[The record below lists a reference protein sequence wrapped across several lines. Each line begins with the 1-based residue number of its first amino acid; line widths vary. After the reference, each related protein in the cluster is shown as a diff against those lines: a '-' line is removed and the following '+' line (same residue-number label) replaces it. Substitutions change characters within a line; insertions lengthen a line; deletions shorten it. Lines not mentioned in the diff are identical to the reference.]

1 MESTLTFVKNGKEI
15 VIKASYKKEMV
26 AQTVNADGDI
36 IETGK
41 HEVVTEEKM
50 SVYVNGKLIGESTNS
65 NFWALVDCN
74 GAKKIWG
81 LPVGFTNVEDAH
93 RYEAW
98 LNDLINGA
106 EAEEIEKDEE
116 NEESGKVEHAKSVIA
131 KAEAQHT
138 IPSRDEA
145 KKMMDRYNDMMNECG
160 EGYVPHIVSM
170 EEYENAKSVVENAI
184 RREQK

>member
-1 MESTLTFVKNGKEI
+1 MESTLAFVKNGKEI

-41 HEVVTEEKM
+41 REVVTEEKM

-81 LPVGFTNVEDAH
+81 LPVGFTTKEDAE
-93 RYEAW
+93 RYETW

-106 EAEEIEKDEE
+106 DDEIESAEESE
-116 NEESGKVEHAKSVIA
+116 KVEHAKSVIA
-131 KAEAQHT
+131 KAEAQKFV
-138 IPSRDEA
+138 PSRSEA
-145 KKMMDRYNDMMNECG
+145 KNMMERYNDLMNEGG
-160 EGYVPHIVSM
+160 EGYVPHIVSI
-170 EEYENAKSVVENAI
+170 EEYNEAKKVLENAK
-184 RREQK
+184 